1 MQYQEFLA
9 QLRRHGGPQDED
21 QADATIKIVLATL
34 GQRLAGNEPHDLAAQ
49 LPTELKQ
56 PLLQHN
62 GDAEVIDDVDDF
74 LRRVADRESPGTTP
88 EQAREHAQAV
98 FATLAGFVSKGE
110 IDDLRAQLP
119 AGYAALLP

>member
-9 QLRRHGGPQDED
+9 QLRQHGGPQDKD
-21 QADATIKIVLATL
+21 QADATVKIVLATL
-34 GQRLAGNEPHDLAAQ
+34 GQRLAGNEPQDLAAQ
-49 LPTELKQ
+49 LPAELKQ

-62 GDAEVIDDVDDF
+62 GEAEVIDDVDDF
-74 LRRVADRESPGTTP
+74 LRRVADREGPGTTP
-88 EQAREHAQAV
+88 EQAREHARAV
-98 FATLAGFVSKGE
+98 FATLAGFVSSGE

>member
-1 MQYQEFLA
+1 MQYKEFLA
-9 QLRRHGGPQDED
+9 HLRQHGGPQDDD
-21 QADATIKIVLATL
+21 QADAAVKVVLATL

-62 GDAEVIDDVDDF
+62 GEAEVIDDVDDF
-74 LRRVADRESPGTTP
+74 LRRVADREGPGTTP
-88 EQAREHAQAV
+88 ERAREHARAV
-98 FATLAGFVSKGE
+98 FATLAGFVSAGE